1 MPESRAQWVELEK
14 GLVWQNWSA
23 PNAKA
28 HLILV
33 HGMGAPTSRWEELA
47 QFFAGNGF
55 EVSAIQMRGWGSN
68 AGKTP
73 GHINSFKTYY
83 RDIYKMIQKKLSE
96 KKLPVFALGESMGAL
111 ILLGMQLD
119 YPDVF
124 KGLVLFAPALQ
135 DKLPFP
141 LWRRAQIAL
150 MLPFCPWFPFK
161 MPFNPEMTTR
171 DQEMVKIMRQDVNEK
186 HVASPSTLLQNLQVR
201 VKVRKNASQ
210 FKLPIFIAVGGQDSF
225 MNASVTEDF
234 AQKSQNT
241 KYVFYPQMFHGIS
254 IDLDREKVFSDV
266 LIWLNSLKK
275 N

>member
-1 MPESRAQWVELEK
+1 MAIQPQWKEIEK
-14 GLVWQNWSA
+14 GLIWQNWSA
-23 PNAKA
+23 PDAKA

-33 HGMGAPTSRWEELA
+33 HGMGAPTSRWEDLA
-47 QFFAGNGF
+47 QFFVVNGF

-83 RDIYKMIQKKLSE
+83 KDINKMIQHKLSE
-96 KKLPVFALGESMGAL
+96 KKLPVFGLGESMGAL

-135 DKLPFP
+135 DKLPFS

-150 MLPFCPWFPFK
+150 MLPLCPWFAFK

-171 DQEMVKIMRQDVNEK
+171 DQAMIKMMRQDVNEK

-201 VKVRKNASQ
+201 VRVRKNAEK
-210 FKLPIFIAVGGQDSF
+210 FNVPIYIAQGGQDLF

-234 AQKSQNT
+234 AKKSKRT
-241 KYVFYPQMFHGIS
+241 KYVLYPQMFHGIS
-254 IDLDREKVFSDV
+254 IDLDREKVFKDV
-266 LIWLNSLKK
+266 LVWLKSL
-275 N
+275 